1 MPTRKPPRLDRF
13 IEVLVLAILIDLPI
27 AFAGVG
33 WHRRAPA
40 IVAASVLAIALAA
53 RAWRGPPPSDVA
65 GRRLDVP
72 LALWG
77 LFAASAAAQLLPV
90 PASWAAWLG
99 ASENFVPG
107 RFAPTHPAPD
117 KAVVSLLTYGVAF
130 TLYYAITRVYRSRG
144 QMRRLIG
151 VIIAVG
157 AFEAFY
163 GLVVWGSGSGEVL
176 GHVKRAYVDVATGTF
191 INRNHYAAYLAM
203 TLCLAAASAIDA
215 IDRSSRRT
223 KARDGVFEKAVI
235 VGFVVMLGLGAMFA
249 AGSRAAPICFAVAAG
264 AIGFVYQRD
273 QLPKRIWPALVVFSV
288 CLFAF
293 LIWIGV
299 EPLNPRWAHL
309 TEEAR
314 MADARPRVYAAC
326 VRVWSHAPIFG
337 TGLGTFADAFAMYR
351 PKEILAYYDHAH
363 NDYLEMA
370 IETGIVGFALFY
382 GGVVAVFRRTVKAV
396 RDRQSRFARTR
407 ALGALAGV
415 LAIGLH
421 GLVDFNLSVPANLV
435 TAFALLAIAVTVS
448 ERHLMESRT

>member
-1 MPTRKPPRLDRF
+1 MPTRTPSRLDRF

-40 IVAASVLAIALAA
+40 MVAASVLAIALAV
-53 RAWRGPPPSDVA
+53 RAWRAPASSDA
-65 GRRLDVP
+65 AASRIDVP

-77 LFAASAAAQLLPV
+77 LFACWTALQLVPI

-99 ASENFVPG
+99 VPEPFVPG
-107 RFAPTHPAPD
+107 TLAPTHPAPHR
-117 KAVVSLLTYGVAF
+117 AVVSLMTFGVAF
-130 TLYYAITRVYRSRG
+130 VVYFAITRVYRSRG
-144 QMRRLIG
+144 QIRRLIG
-151 VIIAVG
+151 VLIAVG

-163 GLVVWGSGSGEVL
+163 GLVMWGSGNTQVL

-215 IDRSSRRT
+215 IDRSSRRS
-223 KARDGVFEKAVI
+223 KAKEGVFEKAVI
-235 VGFVVMLGLGAMFA
+235 VGFVVMLGMGAMFA
-249 AGSRAAPICFAVAAG
+249 AGSRAAPICFVVAAG
-264 AIGFVYQRD
+264 VIGFVYQRD
-273 QLPKRIWPALVVFSV
+273 HIPRRIWPALLVFAV

-293 LIWIGV
+293 LMWIGA
-299 EPLNPRWAHL
+299 EPLSPRWAHL
-309 TEEAR
+309 GEEAR

-326 VRVWSHAPIFG
+326 LRVLAHAPILG
-337 TGLGTFADAFAMYR
+337 TGLGTFADAFAMVR

-363 NDYLEMA
+363 NDYLELV
-370 IETGIVGFALFY
+370 IETGVVGFALFY
-382 GGVVAVFRRTVKAV
+382 GGVVAAFRRTVRAV

-421 GLVDFNLSVPANLV
+421 GFVDFNLSVPANLV

>member
-13 IEVLVLAILIDLPI
+13 IEALVLAILIDLPI

-40 IVAASVLAIALAA
+40 IVAAAMLAVALAI
-53 RAWRGPPPSDVA
+53 RAWRQSPTDSPDRPFDA
-65 GRRLDVP
+65 P

-77 LFAASAAAQLLPV
+77 LFLIWAALQLVPIPAA
-90 PASWAAWLG
+90 WAAWLG
-99 ASENFVPG
+99 VPEPFVPG
-107 RFAPTHPAPD
+107 PFAPTHPAPQ
-117 KAVVSLLTYGVAF
+117 KAIVALMTFGVAF
-130 TLYYAITRVYRSRG
+130 VVYYAITRVYRSRG
-144 QMRRLIG
+144 QIRRLIG
-151 VIIAVG
+151 VLITVG

-163 GLVVWGSGSGEVL
+163 GLVEWGRGSGQVL

-191 INRNHYAAYLAM
+191 VNRNHYAAYLAM
-203 TLCLAAASAIDA
+203 TLCLAAAAAIDA

-223 KARDGVFEKAVI
+223 KSKDGVFEKAVI
-235 VGFVVMLGLGAMFA
+235 VGFVVMLGMGAMFA
-249 AGSRAAPICFAVAAG
+249 AGSRAAPICFVVAAG
-264 AIGFVYQRD
+264 VIGFVYQRD
-273 QLPKRIWPALVVFSV
+273 RIPKRIWPALLLFAV

-293 LIWIGV
+293 LMWIGA

-314 MADARPRVYAAC
+314 MADSRPRVYAAC
-326 VRVWSHAPIFG
+326 LGVFAHAPILG
-337 TGLGTFADAFAMYR
+337 TGLGSFADAFAIYR
-351 PKEILAYYDHAH
+351 PAQILAYYDHAH
-363 NDYLEMA
+363 SDYLEIA
-370 IETGIVGFALFY
+370 IETGFVGFALFY
-382 GGVVAVFRRTVKAV
+382 GGVIAAFRRAVRAV

-435 TAFALLAIAVTVS
+435 TAFALLAIAVTAS
-448 ERHLMESRT
+448 ERHLMESR

>member
-1 MPTRKPPRLDRF
+1 MPTRTPPRLDRA

-40 IVAASVLAIALAA
+40 IVAASVLAILLVV
-53 RAWRGPPPSDVA
+53 RAWRAPAASDA
-65 GRRLDVP
+65 ERRIDVP
-72 LALWG
+72 LILWG
-77 LFAASAAAQLLPV
+77 LFAAWSALQLVPI

-99 ASENFVPG
+99 APEPYVPG
-107 RFAPTHPAPD
+107 GFATTHPAPH
-117 KAVVSLLTYGVAF
+117 KAVVALMTYGIAF
-130 TLYYAITRVYRSRG
+130 AVYFAITRVYRSRG

-151 VIIAVG
+151 VVIAVG

-163 GLVVWGSGSGEVL
+163 GLVMWGSGSTQVL
-176 GHVKRAYVDVATGTF
+176 GHVKRAYIDVATGTF
-191 INRNHYAAYLAM
+191 VNRNHYAAYLAM

-215 IDRSSRRT
+215 IDRSARRT
-223 KARDGVFEKAVI
+223 KSREGVFEKAVI
-235 VGFVVMLGLGAMFA
+235 VGFVMMLGMGAMFA
-249 AGSRAAPICFAVAAG
+249 AGSRAAPICFVVAAG
-264 AIGFVYQRD
+264 VIGFIYQRD
-273 QLPKRIWPALVVFSV
+273 HIPRRIWPALIAFTV

-293 LIWIGV
+293 LMWIGA
-299 EPLNPRWAHL
+299 EPLNPRWAYL

-326 VRVWSHAPIFG
+326 VAAWTHAPVFG

-363 NDYLEMA
+363 NDYLELA
-370 IETGIVGFALFY
+370 IETGVVGFALFY

-396 RDRQSRFARTR
+396 RERQSRFARTR

-421 GLVDFNLSVPANLV
+421 GLVDFNLSVPANMV

-448 ERHLMESRT
+448 ERHLMESRS